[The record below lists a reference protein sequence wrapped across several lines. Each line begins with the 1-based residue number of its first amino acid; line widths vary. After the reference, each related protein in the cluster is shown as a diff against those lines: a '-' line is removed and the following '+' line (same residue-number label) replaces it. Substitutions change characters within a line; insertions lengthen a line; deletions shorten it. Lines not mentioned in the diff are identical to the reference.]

1 MNYRTLVKGALALSL
16 SLIVGSASASTTTT
30 NDVQKYGAMFE
41 TTVNTPAGAFNDW
54 NYEVT
59 SNVTDY
65 ANADAGYGW
74 FSGDPEQDESKIIE
88 RTDAAVGQAL
98 QLNTDASTLTNKFAS
113 TLAGELNDGIAA
125 NGAYFETEV
134 KFVPSDTLDAGISG
148 GQDATKF
155 AIYAYANEEVDP
167 PVTNLVVFHAYQ
179 YEDEHHDMITDYTNE
194 VFSSVNID
202 ANVYTTLRIEMKK
215 LEVDEGAY
223 QNVFSV
229 SVNGGQPL
237 TSDLALDRALD
248 QTAPG
253 IWFQTIEMT
262 DLDANKEVSSLNFK
276 GTGEIDNIKA
286 GVIDV
291 ATKYDITF
299 KNGDTTLYTTNYA
312 AGETA
317 VYVGETPT
325 KAADASNT
333 YAFSGWDPE
342 LGAVNADTIYTA
354 QFTATPITYA
364 ITFVNYDDTQL
375 FTTNVPAGD
384 TPVYIGVTPTKAADA
399 ENTYEFSGW
408 DPALYAADK
417 VQTYTAQFT
426 ATPITPAGDDYE
438 AGNEVPS
445 GSGVTI
451 SAGMATW
458 LNNLKTAKNMTKAE
472 LEAAFDNDDLSL
484 TEEYLLNTD
493 PTVATTIAFN
503 ISSIAVGNTVDLNVA
518 LTRTENNAAI
528 TTAINGT
535 LKIYGATSLDGSFAA
550 DQTLTDKF
558 SGGTPATASFS
569 TQNKFFKAVI
579 EEAPAA
585 AQSGE

>member
-30 NDVQKYGAMFE
+30 NDVQQYGAMFE
-41 TTVNTPAGAFNDW
+41 TTANTPVGAFNDYD
-54 NYEVT
+54 YEIG
-59 SNVTDY
+59 SNITAY
-65 ANADAGYGW
+65 ANATTGVGW
-74 FSGDPEQDESKIIE
+74 FSGDPEQDESKIVT
-88 RTDAAVGQAL
+88 RTDAAGGQAL
-98 QLNTDASTLTNKFAS
+98 QLNTDASTLTNKFA
-113 TLAGELNDGIAA
+113 TQLASDLNGGIAA
-125 NGAYFETEV
+125 AGAYFETEV
-134 KFVPSDTLDAGISG
+134 KFVPSDTLDAGITG

-155 AIYAYANEEVDP
+155 AIYAYANEDVDP
-167 PVTNLVVFHAYQ
+167 PVTNLVVYHGVMDAGG
-179 YEDEHHDMITDYTNE
+179 HITYTNE
-194 VFSSVNID
+194 KFDVEID
-202 ANVYTTLRIEMKK
+202 ATQYVTLRVEMKK
-215 LEVDEGAY
+215 LEDPENEGDFY
-223 QNVFSV
+223 NVFSV
-229 SVNGGQPL
+229 KVGNNDALSSKV
-237 TSDLALDRALD
+237 ALDALFGD
-248 QTAPG
+248 KATG
-253 IWFQTIEMT
+253 IWFLTTEDQRDEPSKLI
-262 DLDANKEVSSLNFK
+262 SSLNFK

-291 ATKYDITF
+291 ATKYDVTF

-364 ITFVNYDDTQL
+364 ITFVNYDDSQL

-384 TPVYIGVTPTKAADA
+384 TPVYMGATPTKAADA

-558 SGGTPATASFS
+558 NGGTPATKSF
-569 TQNKFFKAVI
+569 TTANKFFKAVI
-579 EEAPAA
+579 EE
-585 AQSGE
+585 